1 LQLCF
6 VLNGFFIIS
15 FKKIDWIQFESE
27 SNAELKKQIQRK
39 APYRLLKKLNGIY
52 TYADMLNSNEIQAL
66 KLAIDNID
74 NFNK

>member
-1 LQLCF
+1 LNSLF
-6 VLNGFFIIS
+6 VVS
-15 FKKIDWIQFESE
+15 FKKIDSIQFESA
-27 SNAELKKQIQRK
+27 SNGDVKQQIQRN

-52 TYADMLNSNEIQAL
+52 TYADMLNSNEIKAL